1 MARRKKSDDSER
13 FTVKRTMKLTP
24 SQAAELDAGADKRG
38 VSWSDFARELVFR
51 RFAEAGK
58 IAGTRQNPQAAALV
72 RELNALGINLN
83 QLMRHGNTT
92 GELGAQRLS
101 EVEDVLLEIKRA
113 AGRVYSL

>member
-1 MARRKKSDDSER
+1 
-13 FTVKRTMKLTP
+13 MKLTP

-38 VSWSDFARELVFR
+38 VSWSDLPASWYSGALPRPARLP
-51 RFAEAGK
+51 APGK
-58 IAGTRQNPQAAALV
+58 IPQAAALL

-101 EVEDVLLEIKRA
+101 EIDDVLLDIKRA
-113 AGRVYSL
+113 ANRVYSL